1 MQVEAKTGEKFPA
14 MISAIGKKLNRVTNI
29 CKKNLLNHSIFIYR
43 GIKTKTQD
51 YWLLQRCTV
60 VKSQGMWSILIF
72 R

>member
-43 GIKTKTQD
+43 GINVNPFLYNRT
-51 YWLLQRCTV
+51 LL
-60 VKSQGMWSILIF
+60 SFILSNTLLSF
-72 R
+72 